1 MEYPNNLDCVHE
13 VPIPHGMAL
22 KITFKDFLLEDPFWI
37 GYWFVDKSCQHCLN
51 ERTLFF
57 WNIRPRLKTSRR
69 TNASCN
75 LGQPKLSLIQVRLFS
90 QN

>member
-13 VPIPHGMAL
+13 VHIPHGMAL

-57 WNIRPRLKTSRR
+57 GIIGQGWKRR
-69 TNASCN
+69 
-75 LGQPKLSLIQVRLFS
+75 GEPMQVVIWVNR
-90 QN
+90 N

>member
-13 VPIPHGMAL
+13 VPIPPGMAL
-22 KITFKDFLLEDPFWI
+22 KFTFKDFLLEDPFWI

-57 WNIRPRLKTSRR
+57 GIIGQGWKRR
-69 TNASCN
+69 GEPMQVVIWVN
-75 LGQPKLSLIQVRLFS
+75 L
-90 QN
+90 N